1 MRRTSRKGSA
11 LVGVIWLL
19 AVLSILIAS
28 YAVDAHL
35 QTRINL
41 YLRERVAVDHL
52 TDAGLA
58 IAEVILTEYQNVT
71 EAGDESTYEKQLE
84 EDRWYAEKLMLKAQ
98 GGKEVTTGAV
108 PVDAL
113 NPDGGTVTV
122 TIRPIESKFN
132 INNLYEGGDKNF
144 GEIWMRILAVSG
156 IPGEYWN
163 SIVNGWSDWRD
174 TDGNATETTRTK
186 SSGSGTRDSGAES
199 DFYAEAYEEY
209 QRDVKYNEEEKNTHK
224 NRNYRPKARDGEI
237 ADIEELK
244 AIKGFNE
251 YDEKPINADAILN
264 GGVLNP
270 SDKEDEW
277 ITITNGIS
285 SYFSLYGSG
294 KINVNAVKDPRI
306 LAVIPGIY
314 RIEDDPEDVRPEDI
328 EAAMEIAKNIIQLRD
343 APPKDGENPLISS
356 SDDDERDSGA
366 YKDFNDLQQRLDRAG
381 LDVQKEASEYFT
393 FQPDKFFEIT
403 IVGRSSGIVHKIV
416 ALALVQ
422 DGKVRYL
429 RWQEDP

>member
-1 MRRTSRKGSA
+1 MKRTSRKGSA

-41 YLRERVAVDHL
+41 YLRERVTVDHL

-58 IAEVILTEYQNVT
+58 IAEVILTDYQNVS
-71 EAGDESTYEKQLE
+71 EAASENDYNEMLE
-84 EDRWYAEKLMLKAQ
+84 DDRWYAEKLMLKAQ

-132 INNLYEGGDKNF
+132 LNNLYAGGDANF
-144 GEIWMRILAVSG
+144 GELWMRILSVCG
-156 IPGEYWN
+156 IPKEYWDG
-163 SIVNGWSDWRD
+163 IVNGWCDWRD
-174 TDGNATETTRTK
+174 TDGTK
-186 SSGSGTRDSGAES
+186 TGDEGAES
-199 DFYAEAYEEY
+199 DFYSEAY
-209 QRDVKYNEEEKNTHK
+209 QDFVDNRDVERNKNYK
-224 NRNYRPKARDGEI
+224 PRSRDGEI
-237 ADIEELK
+237 VDIEEMK

-251 YDEKPINADAILN
+251 FEEKPINADAILN

-270 SDKEDEW
+270 SDDEKDW
-277 ITITNGIS
+277 ITVTNGIS
-285 SYFSLYGSG
+285 RFFSLYGSG
-294 KINVNAVKDPRI
+294 KINVNAVRDPLI

-314 RIEDDPEDVRPEDI
+314 PVDANLEDPRPEDVEEAKAIAEKII
-328 EAAMEIAKNIIQLRD
+328 ELRD
-343 APPKDGENPLISS
+343 AAMPGQNVLIASKENED
-356 SDDDERDSGA
+356 SDTGA
-366 YKDFNDLQQRLDRAG
+366 YKDFANLQERLLSEESLEILND
-381 LDVQKEASEYFT
+381 ASNYLS

-403 IVGRSSGIVHKIV
+403 IVGKSFSIVHKIV
-416 ALALVQ
+416 AIVVVA
-422 DGKVRYL
+422 DDKIRYL

>member
-1 MRRTSRKGSA
+1 MGMSSRKGSA

-35 QTRINL
+35 QTRINI

-58 IAEVILTEYQNVT
+58 IAEVILTDYQNVS
-71 EAGDESTYEKQLE
+71 EASSESDLE
-84 EDRWYAEKLMLKAQ
+84 EKMEDDRWYSEKLALKSQ

-122 TIRPIESKFN
+122 TIRPIESKHN
-132 INNLYEGGDKNF
+132 INNLYAGGEANF
-144 GEIWMRILAVSG
+144 ADLWMNILAVSG
-156 IPGEYWN
+156 IPKDYWEG
-163 SIVNGWSDWRD
+163 IVNGWCDWRD
-174 TDGNATETTRTK
+174 TDGATTNGARSE
-186 SSGSGTRDSGAES
+186 DAGAES
-199 DFYAEAYEEY
+199 DFYSEAY
-209 QRDVKYNEEEKNTHK
+209 QDFVDGRDVEKNK
-224 NRNYRPKARDGEI
+224 NYKPRARDGEI

-251 YDEKPINADAILN
+251 YDEEPINPDAILN

-270 SDKEDEW
+270 GEDEKEQ
-277 ITITNGIS
+277 IVVTNGIS
-285 SYFSLYGSG
+285 AFFSLYGSG
-294 KINVNAVKDPRI
+294 KINVNAVKDPLV
-306 LAVIPGIY
+306 LAVIPGIFQGNP
-314 RIEDDPEDVRPEDI
+314 DDERAEDVE
-328 EAAMEIAKNIIQLRD
+328 EAMEIAKEIIRLRET
-343 APPKDGENPLISS
+343 APEDGRNPLITST
-356 SDDDERDSGA
+356 DDSNDTGA
-366 YKDFNDLQQRLDRAG
+366 YTDFSNLQERLQDVG
-381 LDVQKEASEYFT
+381 LDIQNEASTYLS

-403 IVGRSSGIVHKIV
+403 IVGKSFGIVHKIV
-416 ALALVQ
+416 ATALVS
-422 DGKVRYL
+422 DNKVRYL